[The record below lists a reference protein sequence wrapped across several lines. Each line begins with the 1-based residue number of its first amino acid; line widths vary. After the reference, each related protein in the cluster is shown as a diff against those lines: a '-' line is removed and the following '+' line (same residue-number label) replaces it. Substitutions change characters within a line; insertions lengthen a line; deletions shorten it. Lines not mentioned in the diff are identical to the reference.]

1 MPRLTCPCGESIDL
15 SPIPNPLGFK
25 LLAEPVLEEVLEA
38 LAEAA
43 APSADPAAF
52 ERAAHALFFRRERP
66 LPHAYECPGCGR
78 VAVFARASDAVPAA
92 WYRPEPV
99 DGDARPPVRLAA
111 LAGTLPPDPAPP
123 AGP

>member
-38 LAEAA
+38 LGEAA
-43 APSADPAAF
+43 SSAASPAVF
-52 ERAAHALFFRRERP
+52 DRAAHSLFFRRERP

-78 VAVFARASDAVPAA
+78 VAVFARASDDVPAA
-92 WYRPEPV
+92 WYCPEPAEGSA
-99 DGDARPPVRLAA
+99 DPPVRLAA
-111 LAGTLPPDPAPP
+111 LAGTLPGGGGGAP
-123 AGP
+123 